1 MASVLAKASLDTSIQ
16 EALSRIVGGRVATV
30 LLVWSIFAIFR
41 IYKYWSTV
49 TSPQRPQIRRTVA
62 TLPPTILLKASWN
75 EVSNTNTNIEIL
87 WLQRPPLYLRIFNIT
102 KVLSSH
108 LSISG
113 GFEQDHDGKSCD
125 FPTCLQCCNFFFYEF
140 VTLQKAP
147 LDTSQYQEALARWP
161 GKSFSCLTVTR
172 LVAQIPPAK
181 TFQMPWILCT
191 LYIVQYALFSCIS
204 CKQIS
209 GLPMQTD
216 DAEG

>member
-1 MASVLAKASLDTSIQ
+1 MRCQIQIQILKYFDFKGPPYIYEFLILQKSFLHTSQYQ
-16 EALSRIVGGRVATV
+16 EALSKITMGKVVTF
-30 LLVWSIFAIFR
+30 LLACSV
-41 IYKYWSTV
+41 V
-49 TSPQRPQIRRTVA
+49 T
-62 TLPPTILLKASWN
+62 
-75 EVSNTNTNIEIL
+75 
-87 WLQRPPLYLRIFNIT
+87 
-102 KVLSSH
+102 
-108 LSISG
+108 
-113 GFEQDHDGKSCD
+113 
-125 FPTCLQCCNFFFYEF
+125 FFYEF